1 MKSEEGKH
9 IFRTVKV
16 GERGQIVIPKDM
28 RDLFNIKSGD
38 TLILHAH
45 GNRWI
50 GIIKES
56 VMKDLS
62 LQLMEKTD
70 EEQF

>member
-1 MKSEEGKH
+1 MESEESKH
-9 IFRTVKV
+9 IFRTVRV
-16 GERGQIVIPKDM
+16 GEKGQIVIPKDM
-28 RDLFNIKSGD
+28 RDLFKIKSGD

-56 VMKDLS
+56 IMKDLS
-62 LQLMEKTD
+62 LQLMEDTD
-70 EEQF
+70 EE